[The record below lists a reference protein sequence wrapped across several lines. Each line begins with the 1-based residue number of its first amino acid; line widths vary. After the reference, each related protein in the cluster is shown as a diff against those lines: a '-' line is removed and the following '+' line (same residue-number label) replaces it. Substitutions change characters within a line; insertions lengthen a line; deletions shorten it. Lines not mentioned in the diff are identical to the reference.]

1 MATMWLIAGAA
12 ALAAAAFVT
21 GVGQKKE
28 REDDLIPEERES
40 LQGADE
46 QAADDGE
53 SGNEDIQQ
61 ADTQFVRATI
71 RTVKRDMHPLKLQS
85 WTRIVCDCED
95 GVERAMS
102 FDGENGIHLAAG
114 DTGILEHRDDVFV
127 SFEKESGEVVA
138 VLYHIPAE
146 EQ

>member
-12 ALAAAAFVT
+12 ALVAAAFVT
-21 GVGQKKE
+21 GVGRQNASE
-28 REDDLIPEERES
+28 EGSVNGQETLQNADDR
-40 LQGADE
+40 QVADE
-46 QAADDGE
+46 LAPVDGF
-53 SGNEDIQQ
+53 Q

-102 FDGENGIHLAAG
+102 FDGENGIYLAAG

-127 SFEKESGEVVA
+127 SFEKDTGEVVA